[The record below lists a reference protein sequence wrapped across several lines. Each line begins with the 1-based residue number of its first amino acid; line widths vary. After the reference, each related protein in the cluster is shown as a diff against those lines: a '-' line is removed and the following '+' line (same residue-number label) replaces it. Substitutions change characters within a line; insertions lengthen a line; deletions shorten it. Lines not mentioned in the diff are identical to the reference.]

1 MIIKSYLLE
10 QDIRLLSDKNLFL
23 FYGENLGLKND
34 FKNLIKKN
42 LPNYKI
48 INLNQE
54 EVIKNQENFF
64 SETLNLSL
72 FEKKKIYNI
81 NDCNDKILELIQEI
95 HEIIDNQLVFLF
107 AENLDKRSKLRNH
120 FEKAKNAYVIPCY
133 NDNEITI
140 RKIIL
145 NKLKDFKGLTTE
157 NLNLISD
164 NCNLDRIKL
173 NNELSKITNCFTN
186 KNIENGKLK
195 SLLDY
200 KVNND
205 FHLLKNEALSGDR
218 IKTNKLLSDTVIE
231 TEKNIYYLT
240 IINQSLMKLN
250 ETSKIAEQSSID
262 EAINVVKPPI
272 FWKEKPIFKKQ
283 LLKWNSNKIKKIQN
297 VTYNLEI
304 EIKSN
309 VQINKNI
316 LIKKLL
322 VDICE
327 LANAS

>member
-10 QDIRLLSDKNLFL
+10 QDIKLLSDKNLFL

-42 LPNYKI
+42 SPDYKI

-54 EVIKNQENFF
+54 EIIKNQENFS
-64 SETLNLSL
+64 SEILNLSL

-164 NCNLDRIKL
+164 NCNLDRVKL
-173 NNELSKITNCFTN
+173 NNELNKITTCFTN
-186 KNIENGKLK
+186 KNIENEKLK

-205 FHLLKNEALSGDR
+205 FHLLKNEALTGDR

-231 TEKNIYYLT
+231 TEKNLFYLT

-250 ETSKIAEQSSID
+250 ETSKIAEQSRID
-262 EAINVVKPPI
+262 EEINIVKPPI

-309 VQINKNI
+309 AQINKNI